1 MSITTLVLQ
10 DTFYKLIR
18 ALYLSRIFSQPCIAH
33 YIWEKF
39 SSLCYW
45 DYWKMHLRVTKFN
58 LDIFTHSRRQTLPG
72 FHVRGKSFISPR
84 GSVFSEICPP
94 QQKGG
99 GRKLYYVK
107 PYSPF
112 VGQQVCIWFTIKIVA
127 DLISLLSSK
136 FQKVFPASQLSG
148 VKL

>member
-1 MSITTLVLQ
+1 MSEGN
-10 DTFYKLIR
+10 
-18 ALYLSRIFSQPCIAH
+18 H
-33 YIWEKF
+33 
-39 SSLCYW
+39 SSHPETAFFL
-45 DYWKMHLRVTKFN
+45 
-58 LDIFTHSRRQTLPG
+58 
-72 FHVRGKSFISPR
+72 KS
-84 GSVFSEICPP
+84 VP

-112 VGQQVCIWFTIKIVA
+112 VDQQVCVWFTIKIVA